1 LVTFFRILSS
11 GEKPPRS
18 SDLLRFVR
26 VVRWSSRIIALAI
39 DEAPTYYVVRN
50 EPYHDARGP

>member
-1 LVTFFRILSS
+1 LSMR
-11 GEKPPRS
+11 EKPPRS